1 MPDTVHRPNPEDLL
15 AVVQAE
21 EQRAHRGRLKIF
33 LGYCAGVGKTYA
45 MLEAARQKREEGVLV
60 LVGWVDTHGRAET
73 EAMLAGLEVL
83 PRRSRAYREVVLE
96 ELDLDEI
103 LQRKPQLVLV
113 DELAHTN
120 VPGSRHRKR
129 WQDVEELLKAGIDV
143 YTTLN
148 IQHLESLNDVVAQ
161 ITRVK
166 VRETLPDRVLDE
178 ADEIKLIDLPPEEL
192 LQRLKE
198 GKVYIPAQARYAAEN
213 FFGPGKL
220 AALRELVMRRAAERV
235 DSEMRAHM
243 QLMAIAGPWPASE
256 RLLVC
261 VGPSPFSERLIRAT
275 RRLATQLKA
284 SWEALYVE
292 SPESSMTDGDREQ
305 LESNL
310 SLAESLGART
320 VRLSGSSLVATT
332 LEYARGQNVTKVVMG
347 RSERTPWWS
356 RSISDRLIEESGDID
371 VVVISR
377 GPGAAALVRPRSPA
391 VTAWRSY
398 ALALALVALVTGL
411 GELVDPFLDVTNLV
425 MFYLLGVVLTA
436 LVAGRGPAALSA
448 GLSVL
453 AFDFFFVPPRY
464 TFAVSDTEYFVTFG
478 ALLVVGLLVGDL
490 TARERDQVQAS
501 RRSQLQVM
509 AAYALSRDLA
519 QAANEHEIVTALMAS
534 LQGPLGVPA
543 TLYLPQGERLVVHP
557 ASLHQLSTPEDVA
570 VATWVYRNGQPA
582 GCGTDT
588 LPAVSDFYLPLR
600 QGDHTV
606 AVLRLKLDG
615 GKLSASQRQLVETLT
630 NLEAMALHRVRLT
643 EEARRAQLL
652 EETERLHTILFNSV
666 SHDLQTPI
674 TSIMGCLDSLLD
686 PALQGD
692 DAARVS
698 LLSSAR
704 EQTERLRGL
713 VVNLLDMSRVE
724 ARQTRLNC
732 EPCELSDLIGSAL
745 GRLEQAYAERPV
757 ETEIPAD
764 FPMIPV
770 DFVLFTQVLYNLLE
784 NAAKYS
790 PAGTPVHIEAR
801 VVDKIARRAQI
812 RVSDRGSGIP
822 AEARE
827 RVFDKFFRLSDKVSG
842 TGLGLAISRGLV
854 ELHGGS
860 LWVEERP
867 GGGSTFVIQIP
878 LEEGK

>member
-1 MPDTVHRPNPEDLL
+1 MPDIVHRPNPEDLL

-45 MLEAARQKREEGVLV
+45 MLEAARQKREEGVQV
-60 LVGWVDTHGRAET
+60 LVGWVDTHGRIET
-73 EAMLAGLEVL
+73 QAMLEGLEVL
-83 PRRSRAYREVVLE
+83 PRRARSYREVELE
-96 ELDLDEI
+96 ELDLDQI
-103 LQRKPQLVLV
+103 LELKPQLVLV

-198 GKVYIPAQARYAAEN
+198 GKVYIPTQARYAAEN

-235 DSEMRAHM
+235 DFQMRAHM

-292 SPESSMTDGDREQ
+292 SPESSLTDVDREQ

-310 SLAESLGART
+310 ILAESLGART

-347 RSERTPWWS
+347 RSDRTPWWT

-398 ALALALVALVTGL
+398 ALALTLVALVTGL
-411 GELVDPFLDVTNLV
+411 GELVDPFLEITNLV

-464 TFAVSDTEYFVTFG
+464 TFAVSDTEYFVTFA

-519 QAANEHEIVTALMAS
+519 LAANEHEIVAALMAS

-543 TLYLPQGERLVVHP
+543 TLYLSQGERLVVHP

-588 LPAVSDFYLPLR
+588 LPAVSDFYFPLR
-600 QGDHTV
+600 QGDQTV

-615 GKLSASQRQLVETLT
+615 NKLTASQRQLVETLT

-674 TSIMGCLDSLLD
+674 TSIMGSLDSLLD
-686 PALQGD
+686 PALQSD
-692 DAARVS
+692 DAARAS

-704 EQTERLRGL
+704 EQTDRLRGL

-724 ARQTRLNC
+724 SRQTRLNR

-745 GRLEQAYAERPV
+745 GRLEQAYAARPV
-757 ETEIPAD
+757 EVEIPVD

-770 DFVLFTQVLYNLLE
+770 DFVPFSQVLYNLLE
-784 NAAKYS
+784 NAVKYS
-790 PAGTPVHIEAR
+790 PEGSAVHIEAR

-812 RVSDRGSGIP
+812 RISDRGAGIP
-822 AEARE
+822 AESRE
-827 RVFDKFFRLSDKVSG
+827 RIFDKFFRLSDNVSG

-878 LEEGK
+878 LEEAV

>member
-1 MPDTVHRPNPEDLL
+1 
-15 AVVQAE
+15 
-21 EQRAHRGRLKIF
+21 
-33 LGYCAGVGKTYA
+33 
-45 MLEAARQKREEGVLV
+45 
-60 LVGWVDTHGRAET
+60 
-73 EAMLAGLEVL
+73 
-83 PRRSRAYREVVLE
+83 
-96 ELDLDEI
+96 
-103 LQRKPQLVLV
+103 
-113 DELAHTN
+113 
-120 VPGSRHRKR
+120 
-129 WQDVEELLKAGIDV
+129 
-143 YTTLN
+143 
-148 IQHLESLNDVVAQ
+148 
-161 ITRVK
+161 
-166 VRETLPDRVLDE
+166 
-178 ADEIKLIDLPPEEL
+178 
-192 LQRLKE
+192 
-198 GKVYIPAQARYAAEN
+198 
-213 FFGPGKL
+213 
-220 AALRELVMRRAAERV
+220 
-235 DSEMRAHM
+235 
-243 QLMAIAGPWPASE
+243 
-256 RLLVC
+256 
-261 VGPSPFSERLIRAT
+261 
-275 RRLATQLKA
+275 
-284 SWEALYVE
+284 
-292 SPESSMTDGDREQ
+292 
-305 LESNL
+305 
-310 SLAESLGART
+310 
-320 VRLSGSSLVATT
+320 
-332 LEYARGQNVTKVVMG
+332 
-347 RSERTPWWS
+347 
-356 RSISDRLIEESGDID
+356 
-371 VVVISR
+371 
-377 GPGAAALVRPRSPA
+377 

-464 TFAVSDTEYFVTFG
+464 TFAVSDTEYFVTFA

-490 TARERDQVQAS
+490 TARERDQVQSS

-519 QAANEHEIVTALMAS
+519 QAANEHEIVAALMAS

-570 VATWVYRNGQPA
+570 VATWSYRNGQPA

-588 LPAVSDFYLPLR
+588 LPAVSDFYFPLR
-600 QGDHTV
+600 QGDQTV

-615 GKLSASQRQLVETLT
+615 NSLTASQRQLVETLT

-674 TSIMGCLDSLLD
+674 TSIMGCLESLLD

-692 DAARVS
+692 EAARAS
-698 LLSSAR
+698 LLSNAR
-704 EQTERLRGL
+704 EQTDRLRGL

-724 ARQTRLNC
+724 ARQTRLNR

-745 GRLEQAYAERPV
+745 GRLEQAYAKRPV

-790 PAGTPVHIEAR
+790 PALTPVHIEAR

-812 RVSDRGSGIP
+812 RISDRGAGIP
-822 AEARE
+822 AESRE

-878 LEEGK
+878 LEEAA